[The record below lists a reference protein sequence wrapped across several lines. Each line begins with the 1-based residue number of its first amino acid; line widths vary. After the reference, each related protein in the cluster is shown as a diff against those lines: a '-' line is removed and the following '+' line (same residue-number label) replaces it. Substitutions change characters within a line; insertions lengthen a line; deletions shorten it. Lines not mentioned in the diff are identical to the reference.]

1 MIEIAFSFS
10 RHAARIALHVQF
22 LTDTLEKVPAEKA
35 EELGFAEP
43 RANFATHANLEIARF
58 KFDAAYIDTPD
69 VVQTDTNRDDSV
81 LFNRSIAKSYA
92 SYCTDPDLRAA
103 GKVVFDLFEKTG
115 DIDRLPYAEETSTIT
130 QLTNKLREEPYV
142 SALAKIGL
150 ENAPDEMDAFNKEFN
165 DIYFKRSTENRDRA
179 YATPTKTLR
188 QNSDAAFD
196 ELAKAINAMYVV
208 NELVTK
214 DESKREALKQII
226 DDVNALIVRFQM
238 NMNGSASTDKEETPE
253 DPSTETPDEENP
265 GTEEPENPD
274 GGGGGDE
281 ENPSGP
287 GIPNP

>member
-1 MIEIAFSFS
+1 MEEIRYSFS
-10 RHAARIALHVQF
+10 RYNARIALHVQF
-22 LTDTLEKVPAEKA
+22 LTDTLEKVPADKA

-43 RANFATHANLEIARF
+43 RANFANHANLEIARF
-58 KFDAAYIDTPD
+58 KFDAAYADTPD
-69 VVQTDTNRDDSV
+69 VVKTDKNRDDSV
-81 LFNRSIAKSYA
+81 QFNRFIAHTYA
-92 SYCTDPDLRAA
+92 TYCTDPDLRAA
-103 GKVVFDLFEKTG
+103 GETVSILFETTG
-115 DIDRLPYAEETSTIT
+115 NIIYLPYAEETSTIT